1 MSLYNISKSVKSQD
15 DHWDRCFSAPFEDI
29 PKAPGNG
36 LILRQVHFDQ
46 YNKDWA
52 YMHGAVDWAESQ
64 LKMDNFVKSKIL
76 PEMFECDI
84 GNDRILL
91 ELYNGFQKLKNILLC
106 VFQIF

>member
-1 MSLYNISKSVKSQD
+1 MNKVYSINPKFLILISQD
-15 DHWDRCFSAPFEDI
+15 DHWERCFSAPFEDI

-52 YMHGAVDWAESQ
+52 YMHGAVDWVASQ
-64 LKMDNFVKSKIL
+64 QKMENFVKTKIL

-84 GNDRILL
+84 GKILSL
-91 ELYNGFQKLKNILLC
+91 NWKHNL
-106 VFQIF
+106 